1 MRLLIVED
9 SSLIRKVTRLAFPSR
24 DHELHEAENGLQA
37 IGLVDGTDRPFD
49 AIVLDLQMPDMDGV
63 AFIRALRQRPRHRD
77 TPIVLATSEPE
88 SSALLQEARRLGVA
102 GVAKTRG
109 SRRSLRHWCSGPAP
123 NAPLPKARLHER
135 CQAQPAFEC

>member
-102 GVAKTRG
+102 GVAKKPWKPQELAALVQRACAQ
-109 SRRSLRHWCSGPAP
+109 RAP
-123 NAPLPKARLHER
+123 SESPPS
-135 CQAQPAFEC
+135 